1 MMQKWCTKRVN
12 IVTFGCW
19 ISLQKCQNT
28 IFFTIYTY
36 NRNVINLL
44 PHLVEAYRAKC
55 IRCIKTLALSLL
67 RPEAILAFQ
76 ASFLSLCFLELV
88 ALTLRKISPVWLI
101 LQLWNFADV
110 FSIKLP
116 KWCQSGFLISK
127 KMCIFWTY
135 ASQKSL
141 FFTISTIET
150 HKYRK
155 LFKLSKIGSD
165 II

>member
-1 MMQKWCTKRVN
+1 MMQKLCTKRVN
-12 IVTFGCW
+12 IILFGCW
-19 ISLQKCQNT
+19 ISLQNVKT
-28 IFFTIYTY
+28 LFFLTIYTY
-36 NRNVINLL
+36 NKNVINLL
-44 PHLVEAYRAKC
+44 PHLVEAYTAKC

-76 ASFLSLCFLELV
+76 ASFLSLCFLEQV
-88 ALTLRKISPVWLI
+88 ALTLGKISPVWLI
-101 LQLWNFADV
+101 LQLWNFADM

-116 KWCQSGFLISK
+116 KWCQSVFFISK
-127 KMCIFWTY
+127 KVCIFWTY